1 MIVGAV
7 QYFLQHV
14 NAVPVQCG
22 IAPVNVL
29 ENVLEKGEVEME
41 CSLQCQLKHRPQV
54 DAQQCRVT
62 WREKVYRWRQLRRER
77 YALRHLSDH
86 MLQDIGIS
94 REAVQRESNRPFW
107 DDRGWHR

>member
-1 MIVGAV
+1 
-7 QYFLQHV
+7 
-14 NAVPVQCG
+14 
-22 IAPVNVL
+22 
-29 ENVLEKGEVEME
+29 ME

>member
-1 MIVGAV
+1 
-7 QYFLQHV
+7 
-14 NAVPVQCG
+14 AVPVQCG

-62 WREKVYRWRQLRRER
+62 WREKCIAGDSFVESVMP
-77 YALRHLSDH
+77 YA
-86 MLQDIGIS
+86 I
-94 REAVQRESNRPFW
+94 
-107 DDRGWHR
+107 